1 LGEHYA
7 WIGTGRA
14 GGSRDEFAA
23 LFYDTWRLQPIAYDH
38 FWLSDSPELIGS
50 TTWGNSVVRMAT
62 WVRFVDLSDGGKE
75 FYVLSTHLDRHVQ
88 VARVKSVELIASRI
102 AALDTSLPLL
112 MTGDFNVA
120 ALGNPVYDQLLALSL
135 KDTWTR
141 PRSAASSTRPSTVT
155 VRSSR
160 TATAST
166 GSSPRPA

>member
-1 LGEHYA
+1 
-7 WIGTGRA
+7 
-14 GGSRDEFAA
+14 
-23 LFYDTWRLQPIAYDH
+23 
-38 FWLSDSPELIGS
+38 
-50 TTWGNSVVRMAT
+50 
-62 WVRFVDLSDGGKE
+62 
-75 FYVLSTHLDRHVQ
+75 
-88 VARVKSVELIASRI
+88 
-102 AALDTSLPLL
+102 